1 MFPDVYNTPKRFT
14 LCLDNI
20 SELLSTFET
29 SKLIILESLFFSIC
43 EISLFVLSARYQG
56 TDGIVGVVGNKKH
69 FFSS

>member
-1 MFPDVYNTPKRFT
+1 MFPDVHNTLKRFT

-20 SELLSTFET
+20 SKLLTTPET

-43 EISLFVLSARYQG
+43 EILLFVLSARYQG
-56 TDGIVGVVGNKKH
+56 TDGIVGVVGNKKL